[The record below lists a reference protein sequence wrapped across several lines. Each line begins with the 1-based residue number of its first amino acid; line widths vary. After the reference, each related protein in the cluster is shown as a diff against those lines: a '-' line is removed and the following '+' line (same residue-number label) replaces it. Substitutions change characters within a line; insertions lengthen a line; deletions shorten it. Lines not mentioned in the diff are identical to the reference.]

1 MGIKESTINL
11 FTLIAVITFI
21 SFSASS
27 CTKNV
32 QQGAGVGAA
41 VGAAAGALIDDDNRW
56 RGAVIG
62 GALGAALG
70 GTLADIS
77 DRASREAAQEGRP
90 VAYESE
96 DGYRRVEAS
105 PQGFDEKTKCHKLR
119 ERVWEDGRLVKDEIR
134 EICESEKV
142 ESEY

>member
-1 MGIKESTINL
+1 MGMNIQSFKLPIL
-11 FTLIAVITFI
+11 
-21 SFSASS
+21 FSALFLFSISITS

-41 VGAAAGALIDDDNRW
+41 VGAAAGALIDDDNPW
-56 RGAVIG
+56 RGAVVG

-105 PQGFDEKTKCHKLR
+105 PQGYDEQTKCHKVR
-119 ERVWEDGRLVKDEIR
+119 ERVWEDGKLVKDQVR
-134 EICESEKV
+134 EVCESDKV
-142 ESEY
+142 EPTY